1 MKRFISDTVV
11 MLTLGARRVEEASNR
26 VKMVCPKWQYEAVD
40 IHEAMTIALQDSAY
54 VNRFV
59 SDTEPTTVSTEE
71 NGVVTLVTAVRGTVN
86 QLPARMTVTLREVT
100 PEEKEETEEYFAGA
114 CL

>member
-1 MKRFISDTVV
+1 MKRFIADTVIV
-11 MLTLGARRVEEASNR
+11 LTLGARRVEEASNR
-26 VKMVCPKWQYEAVD
+26 VKVVCPKWQYEAVD

-59 SDTEPTTVSTEE
+59 SDAEPTSVSTEE
-71 NGVVTLVTAVRGTVN
+71 NGVVTLVAAVHGTVN
-86 QLPARMTVTLREVT
+86 QRSARMTVAIREAT
-100 PEEKEETEEYFAGA
+100 PEEKEEAEEYFAGA